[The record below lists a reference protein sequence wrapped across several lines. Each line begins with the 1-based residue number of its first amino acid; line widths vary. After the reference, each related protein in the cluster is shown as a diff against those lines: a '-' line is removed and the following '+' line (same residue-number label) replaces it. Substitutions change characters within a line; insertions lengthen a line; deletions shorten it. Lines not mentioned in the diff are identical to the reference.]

1 MFDKFILDELISYNS
16 KLACVLDEMRNHHR
30 NANYEHSHR
39 ELIFQDNKLKLYH
52 YLSPTPNN
60 NTVLTPVLIIYAL
73 VNRPT
78 ILDLQKNHS
87 AIATMLEYGLDVY
100 LVDWGYPDNSDTQR
114 GLEDYVNRQLHHCV
128 EAVCNSCS
136 MDSINLLG
144 VCQGGT
150 LSLCYSALHPERV
163 KNLVLMVTPV
173 DFQTKNDKL
182 SHWVKHIDIDLMV
195 NTLGNIPG
203 NMLSNTFLSLKPY
216 QLHLQKYLDLI
227 ESIEQFEDIQERISN
242 FIAME
247 EWIFNG
253 PDLAGEMFR
262 EFTTSCYQQN
272 QLVQGKLEIGGQCVD
287 LTTLS
292 IPILNIYANQD
303 HIVPPEASRVLC
315 QLVKTSD
322 YHEMPVPGGHIGLF
336 VRKKS
341 LEHIFPAISNW
352 LQKRN

>member
-1 MFDKFILDELISYNS
+1 MYDKVILDELKNYNS
-16 KLACVLDEMRNHHR
+16 KLYCVLEEMRNHHSDP
-30 NANYEHSHR
+30 NPEHSPR
-39 ELIFQDNKLKLYH
+39 ELIFQDNKLSLYH
-52 YLSPTPNN
+52 YLSPVPDN
-60 NTVLTPVLIIYAL
+60 NTVLPPVLIIYAL

-87 AIATMLEYGLDVY
+87 AIATMLKYGLDVY
-100 LVDWGYPDNSDTQR
+100 LVDWGYPDKSDSNR
-114 GLEDYVNRQLHHCV
+114 GFEDYINRQLHSCV
-128 EAVCNSCS
+128 KAVCNSCS

-173 DFQTKNDKL
+173 DFQTENDKL
-182 SHWVKHIDIDLMV
+182 SHWVKYIDIDLMV

-203 NMLSNTFLSLKPY
+203 SMLSNTFLSLKPY

-227 ESIEQFEDIQERISN
+227 DSIEQFENAREKISN

-247 EWIFNG
+247 QWIFNG

-262 EFTTSCYQQN
+262 EFVTSCYQQN
-272 QLVQGKLEIGGQCVD
+272 KLIQGNLEVGGQCVD
-287 LTTLS
+287 LKTLTM
-292 IPILNIYANQD
+292 PILNIYASHD
-303 HIVPPEASRVLC
+303 HIVPPEASKVLHK
-315 QLVKTSD
+315 LVKTTN
-322 YHEMPVPGGHIGLF
+322 YHEMAVTGGHIGLF

-341 LEHIFPAISNW
+341 LEHIFPAISHW
-352 LQKRN
+352 LQKWN